1 MKNRSANCPKPLDN
15 GSVRAIVTPMNTND
29 LTHYDNRSCVLANR
43 DITDPAACP
52 ACVAEIKS
60 RKPDNSLDDIIATAN
75 ARTQR
80 RIAFDLMARR

>member
-1 MKNRSANCPKPLDN
+1 
-15 GSVRAIVTPMNTND
+15 MNTND
-29 LTHYDNRSCVLANR
+29 LTHYDNRSCVLAHR

-52 ACVAEIKS
+52 ACIVEIKNS
-60 RKPDNSLDDIIATAN
+60 KPDNSLDDIIATAN